1 MLIIDRFEGEYAVCE
16 EESGSFRKL
25 PKVFLPAGSREGDC
39 LVLLPGGAWQV
50 DRAATA
56 QRRQEIRRMLEDL
69 YSQG

>member
-1 MLIIDRFEGEYAVCE
+1 MIIIDRFEGEYAVCE

-39 LVLLPGGAWQV
+39 LVPASGGAWQI

-56 QRRQEIRRMLEDL
+56 QRREQLRRMLGNL
-69 YSQG
+69 YH

>member
-16 EESGSFRKL
+16 EQGGGFKKI

-39 LVLLPGGAWQV
+39 LVPLPGGQWQV

-56 QRRQEIRRMLEDL
+56 ERRKKIQELLGDL
-69 YSQG
+69 YH

>member
-39 LVLLPGGAWQV
+39 LVPTCV
-50 DRAATA
+50 
-56 QRRQEIRRMLEDL
+56 
-69 YSQG
+69 